1 MNLRVIVGRMEKERT
16 ELLTAVKQT
25 FQLGRC
31 EPHLEQH
38 DKHTVYVTL
47 VKFRFPDF
55 PRR

>member
-38 DKHTVYVTL
+38 DKHIV
-47 VKFRFPDF
+47 
-55 PRR
+55 